1 MLRLSYDKVN
11 TTESWRNVSFCFILK
26 RHMFVLIDNKEDLKA
41 NININ
46 RLKTEEI
53 SQTMKKNFFCIY

>member
-1 MLRLSYDKVN
+1 
-11 TTESWRNVSFCFILK
+11 
-26 RHMFVLIDNKEDLKA
+26 MFVLIDNKEDLKA

-53 SQTMKKNFFCIY
+53 SQTMKKIFFFCIYKPFLISVGTWTSHLYLSVVSVPQ